1 MYFFFIFNFF
11 SDFYQKRKIV
21 VMKFFHNSINEA
33 VLAPKMLSLAPA
45 SAALHRQCKEPTFDA
60 TTHSKTAKKPFFLY
74 KILCNRWPIQF
85 DQIYSYKSM
94 QFPTSGSAPF
104 THENINSA
112 IYEFDSNFILAHAS
126 SITETPVHF

>member
-60 TTHSKTAKKPFFLY
+60 TTHSKTAKKPFFY
-74 KILCNRWPIQF
+74 IKSCVIVGQF
-85 DQIYSYKSM
+85 NLIK
-94 QFPTSGSAPF
+94 
-104 THENINSA
+104 
-112 IYEFDSNFILAHAS
+112 FILIKACS
-126 SITETPVHF
+126 SPRVGARRLRMRT